1 MLSSKFWAPALCLAI
16 MSCGGDEAPRPPEA
30 AEVFP
35 NLPLPV
41 NARFVSRA
49 GGDDALQLTLHSP
62 EPVEKI
68 VAYYRGVLSKGGWRL
83 VKDTEA
89 AGDVVVL
96 YAEQDGPPL
105 WVQIRSAGDG
115 NGTLVDLAGAVV
127 PGGAKKAGEKPAA
140 KPRAKAEKP
149 AS

>member
-1 MLSSKFWAPALCLAI
+1 MLSSRFWAPAFCLAI
-16 MSCGGDEAPRPPEA
+16 MSCGGDEAPQPPRA

-35 NLPLPV
+35 NLPLPA

-49 GGDDALQLTLHSP
+49 GGEGALQVTLHSP
-62 EPVEKI
+62 ESSEK
-68 VAYYRGVLSKGGWRL
+68 VAAYYRGVLSKGGWRL

-89 AGDVVVL
+89 AGGVVVM
-96 YAEQDGPPL
+96 YAEQNGPPL
-105 WVQIRSAGDG
+105 WVQIRSAGEG
-115 NGTLVDLAGAVV
+115 NGTLVALAGAVV

-140 KPRAKAEKP
+140 KPAAKP